1 MYSDYKSSTTLKGL
15 IGCDPRGTVVFALEL
30 LAGSVS
36 DSALTEQSGFYELIK
51 TLKSHG
57 YVQDKDGMAD
67 KGFTIGNE
75 LQKLGLS
82 LNIPPF
88 AQIGCQMSASDTA
101 LTSKIAKQSPH

>member
-1 MYSDYKSSTTLKGL
+1 MKIKNIFKYYTSITYARFL
-15 IGCDPRGTVVFALEL
+15 AL
-30 LAGSVS
+30 LAYLVPGNSRLKYV
-36 DSALTEQSGFYELIK
+36 LIN

-88 AQIGCQMSASDTA
+88 A
-101 LTSKIAKQSPH
+101 

>member
-1 MYSDYKSSTTLKGL
+1 MYSDYKSSTALKGL

-75 LQKLGLS
+75 LQKLGFS